1 MARNKVGVEKLSVGS
16 EEDNLKDQEGK
27 NHPDTVAICWKGEEI
42 KDPNNSGKSTTFRC
56 QKLCNFIASIFSVTS
71 NLTLEEAEAEYKERK
86 LKREEELK
94 EIVEEKVYKTPWVF
108 SICGLLGSILGLT
121 VVTVGFSLWKRENIY
136 TNPEAWYSQHAL
148 LKSSKLLTNIP
159 GGLAS
164 YVAEPS
170 GSPPGLALC

>member
-16 EEDNLKDQEGK
+16 EEDNLKDKEGK

-71 NLTLEEAEAEYKERK
+71 TLTLEEAEAEYKERK

-164 YVAEPS
+164 YVVEPS